1 MVDPYS
7 DQSGT
12 SIVFPNVIW
21 GGKFQI
27 GVFSVIGQ
35 PFSDSEGKILET
47 QIGNDALIRS
57 HTVIYAGNKIGNNF
71 QTGHG
76 VMVRE
81 LNQIGDNV
89 SIGTHSIVEHH
100 VFIGNGVRIHSNVF
114 IPEYC
119 ILEEECWIG
128 PAVVMTNANY
138 PRSKSVKEKLTGA
151 IIEKGAKIGAGAVLL
166 PGVRIGKNAL
176 VGSGAVVTR
185 DVEENGVV
193 VGNPSRLINHITNIP
208 EYQ

>member
-1 MVDPYS
+1 MNTQIPEPF
-7 DQSGT
+7 
-12 SIVFPNVIW
+12 IIFPNVVW
-21 GGKFQI
+21 EGTFNI
-27 GVFSVIGQ
+27 GHFSIIGQ
-35 PFSDSEGKILET
+35 PFKGGEEMET
-47 QIGNDALIRS
+47 RIGDNATIRS
-57 HTVIYAGNKIGNNF
+57 HTVVYAGNRIGINF

-81 LNQIGDNV
+81 MNQIGDNV

-119 ILEEECWIG
+119 ILEDECWIG

-166 PGVRIGKNAL
+166 PGVRIGRNAL

-193 VGNPSRLINHITNIP
+193 VGNPSRLVNHITNIP
-208 EYQ
+208 DYQ

>member
-1 MVDPYS
+1 MS
-7 DQSGT
+7 KEISET
-12 SIVFPNVIW
+12 SVIFPHVIW
-21 GGKFQI
+21 KGDYQLGHFC
-27 GVFSVIGQ
+27 VIAQ
-35 PFSDSEGKILET
+35 PFKGGESAKT
-47 QIGNDALIRS
+47 HIGANANIRS
-57 HTVIYAGNKIGNNF
+57 HSVIYAGNVIGRNF

-76 VMVRE
+76 VMIRE

-100 VFIGNGVRIHSNVF
+100 VVIGNGVRIHSNVF

-119 ILEEECWIG
+119 VLEDECWIG

-138 PRSKSVKEKLTGA
+138 PRSKNVKENLKGA
-151 IIEKGAKIGAGAVLL
+151 IVEKGAKIGAGAVLL
-166 PGVRIGKNAL
+166 PGVRIGRNAL

-193 VGNPSRLINHITNIP
+193 VGNPSRLINQITNIP
-208 EYQ
+208 DYQ